1 VVILAGLVLAWI
13 LAGTL
18 ARPVRR
24 LEDTAVRLGQG
35 DLEARAK
42 PEGPREVKTLAESFN
57 RMAGALSANMAAQ
70 RDFVANASHQ
80 LRTPLTGL
88 RLRLEAIQH
97 EGGPGGDEA
106 RKAQRELDRLAELID
121 DLLQLA
127 RAASVESQGE
137 PVDLAECARGAFDR
151 WIGPAEEAGKRLNL
165 SVVDGATVWA
175 NPDDLGHVLDNLV
188 ENAIRYTPEGTE
200 ITIQASERN
209 GIARLAVADDGPGIP
224 LQDRERVF
232 DRFYRGTGGRRAGPG
247 SGLGLAIV
255 SELARRWGGDV
266 RLSDDQGTRIE
277 ATFPRSLTRS

>member
-1 VVILAGLVLAWI
+1 
-13 LAGTL
+13 
-18 ARPVRR
+18 
-24 LEDTAVRLGQG
+24 
-35 DLEARAK
+35 
-42 PEGPREVKTLAESFN
+42 
-57 RMAGALSANMAAQ
+57 
-70 RDFVANASHQ
+70 
-80 LRTPLTGL
+80 
-88 RLRLEAIQH
+88 
-97 EGGPGGDEA
+97 
-106 RKAQRELDRLAELID
+106 
-121 DLLQLA
+121 
-127 RAASVESQGE
+127 
-137 PVDLAECARGAFDR
+137 
-151 WIGPAEEAGKRLNL
+151 
-165 SVVDGATVWA
+165 
-175 NPDDLGHVLDNLV
+175 VLDNLV